1 MLLAPL
7 ASIVASAAVL
17 ISMFDPGDVLLA
29 LQGADVGFI
38 ALAFSLGAVI
48 EGASPARAS
57 AATS

>member
-48 EGASPARAS
+48 EGAS